1 MSTEEILA
9 QALRLPRAE
18 RARLAEEVLSSLEDP
33 DEQVAAAWARELER
47 RSNDIAEG
55 RVQPV
60 DWETAREQIL
70 KELEQRHAGR
80 SSSWGSGRTHRLAFA
95 VRYPTSL
102 SASRNK
108 LWPYNELNAEWRTA
122 RAASVRKPQRRG
134 HLGCQTDRS
143 GNRNMR
149 REAVSGRVR
158 NRCRR

>member
-60 DWETAREQIL
+60 DWETARDQIL
-70 KELEQRHAGR
+70 KELEQR
-80 SSSWGSGRTHRLAFA
+80 
-95 VRYPTSL
+95 
-102 SASRNK
+102 RNEQST
-108 LWPYNELNAEWRTA
+108 N
-122 RAASVRKPQRRG
+122 
-134 HLGCQTDRS
+134 
-143 GNRNMR
+143 
-149 REAVSGRVR
+149 
-158 NRCRR
+158 